1 MITQEV
7 YSTPV
12 GQERVPEIDG
22 CYEVIKMTGQFSSMK
37 VKFKRQNAG
46 TINSKPQ
53 NFDFTPG
60 SSRKHGNFTDERV
73 DILNSQ
79 NRNKKVTN
87 HI

>member
-1 MITQEV
+1 M

-22 CYEVIKMTGQFSSMK
+22 CYEVIKRTGQFDSMK
-37 VKFKRQNAG
+37 EKYKRQNAG
-46 TINSKPQ
+46 MINSKPQ
-53 NFDFTPG
+53 NFDLTPG
-60 SSRKHGNFTDERV
+60 SSPKHRNFTDERV

-79 NRNKKVTN
+79 NKDKKVTN